1 MTRLK
6 GKTYKHSSLF
16 WREHH
21 RRMQNINDSSIIQRR
36 TCATVWAWRRRCI
49 GRRRDSHLDGRSW
62 PAQNSLWQPLT
73 LPLIIF
79 LWNLHCHKILGAKAI
94 KHFFSSLLT
103 LLRKARVFGT
113 GRVFQAGLMFVI
125 KARSS
130 ILKWSRVKCSTWVS
144 SDFTR
149 NH

>member
-1 MTRLK
+1 MNK
-6 GKTYKHSSLF
+6 YSSLF

-21 RRMQNINDSSIIQRR
+21 RRMQNINDGSIIQRR
-36 TCATVWAWRRRCI
+36 TCATVWVTERDADV

-94 KHFFSSLLT
+94 KPFFPSLLT
-103 LLRKARVFGT
+103 LLRKARVFVT
-113 GRVFQAGLMFVI
+113 GRFFQVGLMFVI

-144 SDFTR
+144 SGFTQ